1 MLERQYSSSEEE
13 FMWKRVQLVLVRIF
27 FFVIFFV
34 YGCIWTLDGI
44 CKKVQDFLLL

>member
-1 MLERQYSSSEEE
+1 MEEGTAG
-13 FMWKRVQLVLVRIF
+13 FGADF